1 MYASGIPMGLLVDVN
16 GPRVATLGG
25 ALALAVGYYPI
36 HLGLSTFHPPSLIPF
51 SILFPLK

>member
-1 MYASGIPMGLLVDVN
+1 MGLLVDAN

-36 HLGLSTFHPPSLIPF
+36 HLGLSTFHPPSLILF
-51 SILFPLK
+51 SVLFPLK